1 MLSDSEQ
8 RVWDDIE
15 RFWAEDA
22 EEPARLAPPL
32 CRRAPRD
39 PTDPPALVV
48 AGAWGT
54 ILLVLLGALAAGLA
68 VGAATTLGWAL
79 WRYWPRLGRTGTITT
94 RSAPAEVDRG
104 PQAARRPGARRRPG
118 RQDR

>member
-32 CRRAPRD
+32 RRRAPRD

-68 VGAATTLGWAL
+68 VGAATALGWAL
-79 WRYWPRLGRTGTITT
+79 WRYWPRLGRTDASTT
-94 RSAPAEVDRG
+94 WSVPAEVDRG
-104 PQAARRPGARRRPG
+104 PRAARRPGARRRPG
-118 RQDR
+118 QRDR